1 MFVKPQDLQKIVQ
14 IPIESYF
21 IIYATNISTK
31 EEFFYS
37 EFSNKFNLFDRRIN
51 FIQE

>member
-1 MFVKPQDLQKIVQ
+1 MSSAFKALLLSGLVRPEHKCSLNLRIYKKIGQ

-31 EEFFYS
+31 EEFF
-37 EFSNKFNLFDRRIN
+37 L
-51 FIQE
+51 